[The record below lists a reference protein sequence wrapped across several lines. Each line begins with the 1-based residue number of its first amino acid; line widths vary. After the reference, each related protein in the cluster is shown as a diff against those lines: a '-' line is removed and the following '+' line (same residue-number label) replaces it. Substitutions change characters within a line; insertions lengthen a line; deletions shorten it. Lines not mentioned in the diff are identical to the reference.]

1 MTAESIRQPNEP
13 DSSVTSALKVTL
25 PENVF
30 NDLTAYAEALSY
42 SKSDV
47 IKEAVRERISRD
59 NAWNNRVYLFK
70 KQSVSENDT
79 ILDLKK
85 SLKMA
90 KKGALVK
97 VAVNRVDQ
105 PNNAGGWIF
114 YLARYDNDF
123 VYLELPILGVP
134 STTMDAST
142 NDISL
147 ESGTLVVPM
156 ETSIQGVFGPNIQ
169 LTYKVPLSYVWNIE
183 CNPVLPSTSLNG
195 IGYANLGNMY

>member
-1 MTAESIRQPNEP
+1 MTTETIRQPTEP

-30 NDLTAYAEALSY
+30 NDLSAYAEALSY

-47 IKEAVRERISRD
+47 IKEAVREKISRD
-59 NAWNNRVYLFK
+59 NAWRNKIYLFK
-70 KQSVSENDT
+70 KQSLNEESMIADVKE
-79 ILDLKK
+79 

-97 VAVNRVDQ
+97 VAVNSVDQ

-147 ESGTLVVPM
+147 ESGTLSVPI

-195 IGYANLGNMY
+195 IGYPNLGNMY

>member
-1 MTAESIRQPNEP
+1 MTTENIRQPNEP

-70 KQSVSENDT
+70 KQSVSESDT

-183 CNPVLPSTSLNG
+183 CNPVLPSMSLNG

>member
-1 MTAESIRQPNEP
+1 MIKDSIQHPNEP

-30 NDLTAYAEALSY
+30 NDLSVYAEALSY

-47 IKEAVRERISRD
+47 IKEAVREKIARD
-59 NAWNNRVYLFK
+59 NVWNNRIYLFK
-70 KQSVSENDT
+70 KQMHNESDM
-79 ILDLKK
+79 IADLKE

-114 YLARYDNDF
+114 YLAKYDNDF
-123 VYLELPILGVP
+123 VYLELPILGIP
-134 STTMDAST
+134 STSMDVST
-142 NDISL
+142 QDISL
-147 ESGTLVVPM
+147 EGGTLLVPNEDAM
-156 ETSIQGVFGPNIQ
+156 QGMLGPTIQ
-169 LTYKVPLSYVWNIE
+169 LTYKVPLSYVWNID
-183 CNPVLPSTSLNG
+183 CNPVQSSLYVGNPDYPNLTSA
-195 IGYANLGNMY
+195 Y

>member
-1 MTAESIRQPNEP
+1 VSKENIRQPHEP

-30 NDLTAYAEALSY
+30 NDLSAYAEALSY

-47 IKEAVRERISRD
+47 IKEAVREKISRD
-59 NAWNNRVYLFK
+59 NAWNNKIFLFK
-70 KQSVSENDT
+70 KQSIKEIDT
-79 ILDLKK
+79 IANLKE

-90 KKGALVK
+90 KKGALIK

-105 PNNAGGWIF
+105 PNNAAGWIF

-123 VYLELPILGVP
+123 VYLELPILGIP
-134 STTMDAST
+134 STNMDAST
-142 NDISL
+142 NDVSL
-147 ESGTLVVPM
+147 ESGTLVVPI
-156 ETSIQGVFGPNIQ
+156 ETSIQGVFGPNMQ

-183 CNPVLPSTSLNG
+183 CNPVQPSTSLAG
-195 IGYANLGNMY
+195 IGYPNLGNIY